1 MESKAERSWDVGAM
15 LGESEM
21 DLERVLGT
29 STRLGRSARLGKAVA
44 MTETMAGTSATGS
57 CKELCLDTLP

>member
-1 MESKAERSWDVGAM
+1 M

-29 STRLGRSARLGKAVA
+29 STKLGCSAMLGKAVA
-44 MTETMAGTSATGS
+44 ATGTMAGTSANGS
-57 CKELCLDTLP
+57 CEEQCLDTLS